1 MSAPEYPAGAGR
13 VPVSQTIAGF
23 LAAAVILI
31 SAVYPIAYILDY
43 PFAPGRIG
51 PGTMLV
57 ALVAAGMG
65 GRHHRLAGIAVAA
78 ATAAWFVGMVIA
90 VTIGRPLF

>member
-1 MSAPEYPAGAGR
+1 MHELETGRAPM
-13 VPVSQTIAGF
+13 SQTIAGF

-31 SAVYPIAYILDY
+31 SAVYPIAYLLDY
-43 PFAPGRIG
+43 PFSPGRIG
-51 PGTMLV
+51 PGTMFV

-65 GRHHRLAGIAVAA
+65 GRHHRLAGVAVAA
-78 ATAAWFVGMVIA
+78 STAAWLVGMVIA

>member
-1 MSAPEYPAGAGR
+1 MSAGELPAGADR
-13 VPVSQTIAGF
+13 VRVSETIAGF

-31 SAVYPIAYILDY
+31 SAVYPIAYLLDY
-43 PFAPGRIG
+43 PLAPGRIG

-65 GRHHRLAGIAVAA
+65 GRHHRLAGVAVAA
-78 ATAAWFVGMVIA
+78 STVAWFFGMVIA
-90 VTIGRPLF
+90 VTLERPLF